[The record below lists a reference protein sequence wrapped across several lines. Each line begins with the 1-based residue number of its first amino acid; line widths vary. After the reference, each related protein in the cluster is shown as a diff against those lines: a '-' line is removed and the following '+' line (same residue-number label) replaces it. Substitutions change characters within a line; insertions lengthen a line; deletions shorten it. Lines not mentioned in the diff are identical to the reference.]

1 MKKTVRFVVGTVLIG
16 LLAAAVVIGIW
27 YFETTRETRY
37 AALADKALQNG
48 DAGQALA
55 YAALADPQKAEEMR
69 NFIAYREAEQAL
81 QSGSYEEAEAGF
93 LALGAYRDAQSRVR
107 ECRYAQADALER
119 AGDDA
124 AAAEAFFALVPYADA
139 EDRSRAC
146 RYRMAEQTLD
156 SGDSHEAFRMF
167 FELIPYVDTE
177 VRATEIA
184 IALTGESDPQK
195 AIAQAKGLS
204 EEEWQ
209 RILEITEARE
219 ALTVGH
225 IAAGHAHAVFLFSD
239 GHAEAVGD
247 NAYGQCSVQAFT
259 DICAVAAGYRHT
271 VGLKSDR
278 TVVAAGD
285 NTYGQCAVEEWSD
298 VVSITCGGWD
308 TFAIRSDGT
317 LLHCG
322 FSEYDLTGWSNLR
335 SVSACETALIGVRN
349 DGTLLCTRQQGRLSG
364 STFCDAAIV
373 TGSAFALDEEGTV
386 YGEEIVPDSWKDVIA
401 LRNSASVLVGI
412 CADGSLVCRA
422 LIPVREAYLSG
433 LRAEANVA
441 EISPAGSYALILHRD
456 GSVSA
461 VGKVPTQVEEFL
473 MHEPTL

>member
-1 MKKTVRFVVGTVLIG
+1 MKKTARFVVCTVLIG
-16 LLAAAVVIGIW
+16 LIAAAGVVGYW
-27 YFETTRETRY
+27 YLETTREARY
-37 AALADKALQNG
+37 AAKAENALQNG
-48 DAGQALA
+48 DTEQVLA
-55 YAALADPQKAEEMR
+55 YAALADPEKADEMR
-69 NFIAYREAEQAL
+69 NSIAYSEAEQAL
-81 QSGSYEEAEAGF
+81 ENGNYAEAEAGF

-139 EDRSRAC
+139 EERGRAC
-146 RYRMAEQTLD
+146 RYRIAEQTFD
-156 SGDSHEAFRMF
+156 SGDSHEAFRLF
-167 FELIPYVDTE
+167 SELIPYADAE
-177 VRATEIA
+177 ARATEIA

-204 EEEWQ
+204 EEDWQ

-219 ALTVGH
+219 ALTVGR
-225 IAAGHAHAVFLFSD
+225 IAAGHAHAVFLLSD

-247 NAYGQCSVQAFT
+247 NEYGQCDVAAFT
-259 DICAVAAGYRHT
+259 ELRAVAAGYRHT
-271 VGLKSDR
+271 VGLKSDG

-298 VVSITCGGWD
+298 VVSIACGGWD

-335 SVSACETALIGVRN
+335 SVSACETALIGVRS
-349 DGTLLCTRQQGRLSG
+349 DGTLLCTRQKGRISG
-364 STFCDAAIV
+364 NTFCDAAIV

-386 YGEEIVPDSWKDVIA
+386 HGEEEVLDSWKDVIA
-401 LRNSASVLVGI
+401 LHNSASVLVGI

-422 LIPVREAYLSG
+422 LVPCSEAYLTG
-433 LRAEANVA
+433 LGTEANVV
-441 EISPAGSYALILHRD
+441 EVSPAGTYALILHRD

-461 VGKVPTQVEEFL
+461 VGKVPAQIAEFL
-473 MHEPTL
+473 LREPTL